1 MTSISRGVKRYLINK
16 LYSNRGYIPPIMS
29 LITKEK
35 INDELLHPL
44 LP

>member
-1 MTSISRGVKRYLINK
+1 MTSIKRGVKKYLANK
-16 LYSNRGYIPPIMS
+16 QLSNRGYIPPIMS

-35 INDELLHPL
+35 INDDLLHPL